1 MHELRVTL
9 DDATYQQVIADAA
22 IQGADPAAWVAHA
35 IRNALAGHPARS
47 KEFFLDGDGSGA
59 AGAACFHV
67 DMGCVGP
74 AADSKVVATL
84 QEQVRALEQQRDELQ
99 GLLSRKGESIR
110 GNQDREYYR
119 LSCEIDTGSLEL
131 DEMETSLEKL
141 RLERESIKD
150 LPGNQARLLGL
161 DQKIRQKEYEVD
173 NFRNEIERLMESRE
187 KIRNPGK

>member
-22 IQGADPAAWVAHA
+22 IEGADPAAWVAHA
-35 IRNALAGHPARS
+35 IRSALAGHPARS
-47 KEFFLDGDGSGA
+47 KEFFLDEDGSGA

-67 DMGCVGP
+67 EMGGARPV
-74 AADSKVVATL
+74 ADSTVVTKL
-84 QEQVRALEQQRDELQ
+84 QEQVRVLEKQRDELQ
-99 GLLSRKGESIR
+99 ALLSSGESVQ
-110 GNQDREYYR
+110 GNQHREYYR
-119 LSCEIDTGSLEL
+119 LSCEIDTGSMEL
-131 DEMETSLEKL
+131 DEMETGLEKL

-150 LPGNQARLLGL
+150 LPGEQTRLHGL

-187 KIRNPGK
+187 KVRNIR